1 MADLGCMQTDCISS
15 CLQGCANCCPTC
27 IPQLTN
33 FGVSQF
39 SFEKPYR
46 QTWYNVLQYTKGN
59 IHYRSAEWC
68 LPLEHLQ
75 SALTMVIKLAQ
86 EYAKKHKQYSLLP
99 FYVRLA
105 HSDDLYLS
113 PASKFRPD
121 GTINDY
127 NCYIEVPFL
136 PGAYGIDEFQEML
149 ENKLYEEFK
158 ARPHWGKNN
167 RLNQSKIEE
176 IYHKDSLKKWG
187 EVYKIFN
194 KGGPFENRFTNNMG
208 FTELFDHP
216 IDEQP
221 SA

>member
-1 MADLGCMQTDCISS
+1 MHAFKDD
-15 CLQGCANCCPTC
+15 
-27 IPQLTN
+27 
-33 FGVSQF
+33 FR
-39 SFEKPYR
+39 YR
-46 QTWYNVLQYTKGN
+46 FRTVR
-59 IHYRSAEWC
+59 IE
-68 LPLEHLQ
+68 
-75 SALTMVIKLAQ
+75 
-86 EYAKKHKQYSLLP
+86 SLLHA
-99 FYVRLA
+99 F
-105 HSDDLYLS
+105 LS
-113 PASKFRPD
+113 LFFPQ
-121 GTINDY
+121 
-127 NCYIEVPFL
+127 VPFL